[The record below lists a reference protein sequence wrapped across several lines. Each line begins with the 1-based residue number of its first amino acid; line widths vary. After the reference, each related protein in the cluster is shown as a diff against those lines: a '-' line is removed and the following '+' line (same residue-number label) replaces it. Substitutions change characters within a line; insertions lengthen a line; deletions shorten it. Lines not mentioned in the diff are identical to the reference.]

1 MLVVDLNLYHY
12 FLVGGKA
19 VKKSLNVTKI
29 VFGRKLR
36 LNFLR
41 LAGLALAVAFALLH
55 LTIALYGPF
64 PQYSCEASTSRPR
77 FQLQDSCTEATCP
90 DSAGAIVRKI
100 ANLPYQQML
109 TFQACSHSNQRVHEQ
124 NSVTDLGSAKAKLLV
139 VILSLFIQ
147 M

>member
-1 MLVVDLNLYHY
+1 
-12 FLVGGKA
+12 
-19 VKKSLNVTKI
+19 VKKLLNVTKI
-29 VFGRKLR
+29 VFGRKLQ